1 MKIVK
6 SCGFREENCCS
17 AICYHIIE
25 GICRFLYR
33 GLCFLG
39 YFSSFLYLIYDS
51 DGKKPRNAAVALANL
66 MDYSIA
72 TLDSEIIFLLIGKA
86 IQIRTYVVSTANNN
100 VRSAAM
106 DICSSVTRCFTLLK
120 LDTHSKVLKLL
131 RRGVTRENYRFV
143 RFTSFT
149 STPLF
154 SPSIFCS
161 YITAIT

>member
-1 MKIVK
+1 MKIVAVQYVIILSKESADSYIVVYVFSGTFPPFCTWFTTQMGK
-6 SCGFREENCCS
+6 SREMRR
-17 AICYHIIE
+17 Y
-25 GICRFLYR
+25 
-33 GLCFLG
+33 
-39 YFSSFLYLIYDS
+39 
-51 DGKKPRNAAVALANL
+51 VLANL

-72 TLDSEIIFLLIGKA
+72 TPDSEIIFLLIGKA
-86 IQIRTYVVSTANNN
+86 IQIRTYVVSVANNN

>member
-1 MKIVK
+1 MKIVAVQFVIILSKESADSYIVVYVFSGTFPPFCTWFTTQMGK
-6 SCGFREENCCS
+6 SREMRR
-17 AICYHIIE
+17 Y
-25 GICRFLYR
+25 
-33 GLCFLG
+33 
-39 YFSSFLYLIYDS
+39 
-51 DGKKPRNAAVALANL
+51 VLANL

-86 IQIRTYVVSTANNN
+86 IHEIDPYCVVSTANNN